1 MDLKNKIAIITGAA
15 SGFGEAMAHAFV
27 EHGARVAVVDLRREP
42 AERVA
47 NALGSGRA
55 VAIEADVSS
64 GAAVRAAV
72 AKTTQTFGIPHIV
85 VNNAGF
91 THRNRPLLEVDEA
104 TFDKTFAVN
113 VKSIY
118 HMVSAAAEAM
128 RDNGGGVMLNIGS
141 VAGMRP
147 RPGLAWYCASK
158 GAAHLL
164 SKALALELAPWKI
177 RVNAICPAM
186 SPTGMLTDFMGG
198 EDTPQLRS
206 KFVGTIPMG
215 RFCDP
220 RDVAEAAIYL
230 ASADFITGVEFPV
243 DGGRSV

>member
-1 MDLKNKIAIITGAA
+1 
-15 SGFGEAMAHAFV
+15 MAHAFV

-72 AKTTQTFGIPHIV
+72 AKTKQTFGIPHIV

-118 HMVSAAAEAM
+118 HMVSAAAE
-128 RDNGGGVMLNIGS
+128 IG
-141 VAGMRP
+141 R
-147 RPGLAWYCASK
+147 ASCR
-158 GAAHLL
+158 
-164 SKALALELAPWKI
+164 E
-177 RVNAICPAM
+177 R
-186 SPTGMLTDFMGG
+186 
-198 EDTPQLRS
+198 
-206 KFVGTIPMG
+206 
-215 RFCDP
+215 
-220 RDVAEAAIYL
+220 
-230 ASADFITGVEFPV
+230 
-243 DGGRSV
+243 